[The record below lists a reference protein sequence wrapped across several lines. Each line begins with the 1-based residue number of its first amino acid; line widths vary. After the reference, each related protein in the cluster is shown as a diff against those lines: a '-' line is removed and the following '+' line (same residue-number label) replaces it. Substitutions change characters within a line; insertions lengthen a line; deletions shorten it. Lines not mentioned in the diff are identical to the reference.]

1 MTEIERV
8 DVLIVG
14 AGISGIG
21 AAHHLQER
29 CPDRS
34 YLILEG
40 RENLGG
46 TWDLFRYPGVR
57 SDSDMHT
64 LGFSFKPWVADRAIA
79 EGDAILD
86 YLGETVTENGIDK
99 NIRFGHHLLRANW
112 SSSKARWQVDVECVN
127 DGEIVQFS
135 CQFLHMCSG
144 YYDYKAGYTPD
155 FEGADQ
161 FEGEIVHPQFWPE
174 STTWKDKQVVVIGSG
189 ATAVTVVPAMAEEAA
204 HVTMLQRS
212 PTYFVSLPWQD
223 SIANTLRRWLP
234 TRFAYFLT
242 RWKNVLLQL
251 FFFRLCRRHPDKAAE
266 GLINR
271 VREQLDPDYDV
282 DTHFTPRYKPWEQ
295 RLCLVPD
302 GDFFTA
308 IRQGTASV
316 HTDHIRS
323 FSKTGLV
330 LESGKELAADL
341 VVTATGLEM
350 CFLSDVEVRVD
361 DELFC
366 AGEGITY
373 RGMMIGDIPNLA
385 FSMGYTNASWTLKAD
400 LTSAYV
406 CRLLNYM
413 SKHGYSQCC
422 PHNSD
427 PEIEFEPYMDFS
439 SGYVLRA
446 LKRMPRQGSRAPW
459 RLYQNY
465 LLDIFALRLRS
476 ITDGVMRFS

>member
-1 MTEIERV
+1 VTNIEHV

-21 AAHHLQER
+21 AAHHLQKR

-46 TWDLFRYPGVR
+46 TWDLFRYPGIR

-64 LGFSFKPWVADRAIA
+64 LGFSFKPWVSKRAIA

-86 YLGETVTENGIDK
+86 YLGETATENGIDR
-99 NIRFGHHLLRANW
+99 NIRFSHRVLRANW
-112 SSSKARWQVDVECVN
+112 SSELSLWQVDVEN
-127 DGEIVQFS
+127 TGSGEVLEFS
-135 CQFLHMCSG
+135 CQFLYMCSG
-144 YYDYKAGYTPD
+144 YYDYHAGYSPD
-155 FEGADQ
+155 FEGQEQ
-161 FEGEIVHPQFWPE
+161 FAGEIVHPQFWPE
-174 STTWKDKQVVVIGSG
+174 TTTWKDKQVVVIGSG
-189 ATAVTVVPAMAEEAA
+189 ATAVTVVPAMAEDAA

-212 PTYFVSLPWQD
+212 PTYFVSQPWQD
-223 SIANTLRRWLP
+223 GIANFLRAWLP
-234 TRFAYFLT
+234 RRFAYFLT

-251 FFFRLCRRHPDKAAE
+251 WFFRLCRKHPDRAATA
-266 GLINR
+266 LIDR
-271 VREQLDPDYDV
+271 VREELGPDYDV
-282 DTHFTPRYKPWEQ
+282 DTHFTPSYNPWEQ

-302 GDFFTA
+302 GDLFAA
-308 IRQGTASV
+308 IRQGLVSV
-316 HTDHIRS
+316 ETDHIRS
-323 FSKTGLV
+323 FNKTGIV

-361 DELFC
+361 NKLFN
-366 AGEGITY
+366 ASEGMTY

-406 CRLLNYM
+406 CRLLNHM
-413 SKHGYSQCC
+413 SKHGYTQCC

-427 PEIEFEPYMDFS
+427 PEIEVTPYLDFK
-439 SGYVLRA
+439 SGYVQRA
-446 LKRMPRQGSRAPW
+446 AHRMPQQGNRAPW

-465 LLDIFALRLRS
+465 LLDILTLRLRS
-476 ITDGVMRFS
+476 LKDDVMRFS

>member
-1 MTEIERV
+1 VTNIEHV

-46 TWDLFRYPGVR
+46 TWDLFRYPGIR

-64 LGFSFKPWVADRAIA
+64 LGFSFKPWVSKRAIA
-79 EGDAILD
+79 EGDAILG
-86 YLGETVTENGIDK
+86 YLGETVTENGIDR
-99 NIRFGHHLLRANW
+99 NIRFRHRVLRANW
-112 SSSKARWQVDVECVN
+112 SSEASLWQVDVEN
-127 DGEIVQFS
+127 TGSGEVLKFS

-144 YYDYKAGYTPD
+144 YYDYHAGYSPD
-155 FEGADQ
+155 FEGAEQ

-174 STTWKDKQVVVIGSG
+174 TTTWKDKKVVVIGSG
-189 ATAVTVVPAMAEEAA
+189 ATAVTVVPAIAKDAA

-212 PTYFVSLPWQD
+212 PTYFVSQPWQD
-223 SIANTLRRWLP
+223 GIANFLTRWLP
-234 TRFAYFLT
+234 RGFAYFLT
-242 RWKNVLLQL
+242 RWKNVSLQL
-251 FFFRLCRRHPDKAAE
+251 WFFRLCRKHPDTAAKA
-266 GLINR
+266 LIDR
-271 VREQLDPDYDV
+271 VREELGPDYDV
-282 DTHFTPRYKPWEQ
+282 DTHFTPSYNPWEQ

-302 GDFFTA
+302 GDFFAA
-308 IRQGTASV
+308 IRQGQVSV
-316 HTDHIRS
+316 ETDHIRS
-323 FSKTGLV
+323 FNKTGIV

-361 DELFC
+361 NKLFN
-366 AGEGITY
+366 ASEGMTY
-373 RGMMIGDIPNLA
+373 RGMMIGDVPNLA

-406 CRLLNYM
+406 CRLLNHM
-413 SKHGYSQCC
+413 SKHGYTRCC

-427 PEIEFEPYMDFS
+427 PEIECAPYLDFS
-439 SGYVLRA
+439 SGYVQRA
-446 LKRMPRQGSRAPW
+446 LHRMPQQGSRAPW

-465 LLDIFALRLRS
+465 LLDIFTLRLRS
-476 ITDGVMRFS
+476 LKDDAMRFS